1 MQAYKSTMVVHG
13 SLEGGRGWGTHRGG
27 PKAPIGATDP
37 VLNIVHRDQVT
48 APTGAFAM
56 ATRRSRHHPVSLPAK
71 WAPVNGSNRCLCHF
85 GRLVPV

>member
-1 MQAYKSTMVVHG
+1 MQPYKSTMVVHYKSTMVVHG

-37 VLNIVHRDQVT
+37 VLNIVHRHQVT

-56 ATRRSRHHPVSLPAK
+56 ATRRHPVAASPNVIACK
-71 WAPVNGSNRCLCHF
+71 MGT
-85 GRLVPV
+85 G